1 MTSCCAPP
9 AFLLGC
15 RLQEAAGGEAGGVG
29 VSPRGACISKTQPQI
44 TPAPPRRRKTGR
56 DNRVP

>member
-15 RLQEAAGGEAGGVG
+15 RLQEAAGGGHWRGGGVTPGG
-29 VSPRGACISKTQPQI
+29 VHLQN
-44 TPAPPRRRKTGR
+44 PASDHTGTSAEEE
-56 DNRVP
+56 NRP

>member
-15 RLQEAAGGEAGGVG
+15 RLQEAAGGGGWRGGGVTPG
-29 VSPRGACISKTQPQI
+29 SCISKTQPQI